1 MPCCCF
7 PGLEIIYEA
16 TQPPRANSDPMMIAY
31 FFAKKIS
38 FVLCRSSD
46 IYNSSA
52 ITQLNTQSWDKMIPW
67 PCVKGFS
74 FSMEWSL
81 TLDKN
86 GAPNVLFVKRT
97 CIFGC
102 LYPMLLL
109 WFLQPEPITGESK
122 KKWREQMQREY
133 SGPYLRVGIRRC
145 SCLYDC
151 KKQWSLKRE
160 SSFCLVL
167 DKIKEEVSAWI
178 AAGARP

>member
-1 MPCCCF
+1 
-7 PGLEIIYEA
+7 
-16 TQPPRANSDPMMIAY
+16 
-31 FFAKKIS
+31 
-38 FVLCRSSD
+38 
-46 IYNSSA
+46 
-52 ITQLNTQSWDKMIPW
+52 MIPW

-122 KKWREQMQREY
+122 KKWREQMQENILWALFEGRHQEM
-133 SGPYLRVGIRRC
+133 LLFLL
-145 SCLYDC
+145 LY
-151 KKQWSLKRE
+151 KKWSLKRNIL
-160 SSFCLVL
+160 SFVASLAWMLNSWSGLNLQTQQLYGSLSLSPPPLPCIWPRARLLGPTAVL
-167 DKIKEEVSAWI
+167 MDLMIDWALSCYAQNFEKADC
-178 AAGARP
+178 